1 MEDIKKIKWIL
12 YNLKKNNIK
21 NLLERPK
28 SRINITG
35 ERISEFKDTIIQITL
50 YEQQRENRLKRNEQ
64 NQRDLQIKRKHLTLA
79 SEE

>member
-12 YNLKKNNIK
+12 YNLKKTNIK

-50 YEQQRENRLKRNEQ
+50 YEQQRENRLQRNEQ

>member
-50 YEQQRENRLKRNEQ
+50 YEQQRENRLQRNEQ